1 MFSLF
6 PPYFI
11 NHGVYGRKIKKLFL
25 DDNSVATGEILE
37 TTLQYEWSTDKLRN
51 LRELEQKAKV
61 GNQVVEAHYDIKK
74 NVTKIKK
81 KLKETDGEETKE
93 SFDGLII
100 LMQITEKGVVR
111 VDY

>member
-1 MFSLF
+1 M
-6 PPYFI
+6 
-11 NHGVYGRKIKKLFL
+11 
-25 DDNSVATGEILE
+25 
-37 TTLQYEWSTDKLRN
+37 
-51 LRELEQKAKV
+51 